1 MSVRVGRLLL
11 MSTSQPHD
19 VFYTAEF
26 VDGPLAGDAE
36 ERVLVHGKHDVKLS
50 VVALVDGL
58 ESIFRYKELE
68 SREIAGK
75 LHVQYGFDA
84 DASDPIESDDEN
96 E

>member
-1 MSVRVGRLLL
+1 M
-11 MSTSQPHD
+11 TASQAHD

-58 ESIFRYKELE
+58 ESIFRYNELE
-68 SREIAGK
+68 AREIQGK
-75 LHVQYGFDA
+75 LHVIYSFDA
-84 DASDPIESDDEN
+84 GTSDPFESEDEN